1 MQRNVRRTIPV
12 RTVAMQGLVMGLAL
26 SVWLLPAAADIYK
39 CEGPS
44 GVSYSDK
51 PCGSK
56 TAVVKQAPAEPARQ
70 NSSRGDELMRK
81 CRAGDQKACFAPDP
95 MHHNSVVGAE
105 RIEPAQPAGLLRQFE
120 SSCTGGQRAKF
131 FALHSKKIEKRLSAE
146 SEARQGEIFRMYCG
160 MVRELMAKMPGGDP
174 AAAAYMRKEV
184 PVGSKGRRKSV
195 LCIMPAPSE
204 QPSCKFQFDVVIE
217 DGVMKKDEL

>member
-1 MQRNVRRTIPV
+1 MQR
-12 RTVAMQGLVMGLAL
+12 LVMGLAM
-26 SVWLLPAAADIYK
+26 SVWLLPAEADIYK
-39 CEGPS
+39 CEGPN
-44 GVSYSDK
+44 GVSYSDR
-51 PCGSK
+51 PCGNN
-56 TAVVKQAPAEPARQ
+56 TAVVKQTPAEPAGQ
-70 NSSRGDELMRK
+70 NSSGGDELIRK
-81 CRAGDQKACFAPDP
+81 CRAGDQQACLAADP
-95 MHHNSVVGAE
+95 AHPAHRASVVGAE

-131 FALHSKKIEKRLSAE
+131 FALHSKKIERILSAE
-146 SEARQGEIFRMYCG
+146 SEAGQSEIFRMYCG

-204 QPSCKFQFDVVIE
+204 QPSCKFQFDVVME
-217 DGVMKKDEL
+217 DAVMKKDEL